1 MSHTLTQADLDHF
14 NGSEQFYR
22 HGMVRHI
29 IYTEGAAYLAEA
41 GGAYW
46 LLDEIALAQ
55 AFNRKVKAEPFQVW
69 TLTRN
74 ASGSGAV
81 LRCEDGNN
89 GHIYTKRIPFTDF
102 PLREPSRCGS
112 KTIPFISQAND
123 EEYETYGAVNSRLSP
138 DLYAAQVRY
147 AHLYLGTHRGRGT
160 VCRPL
165 GDPYP
170 GVHWPQ
176 AELETAVLQAII
188 ANYLPLVCEER

>member
-81 LRCEDGNN
+81 LRCEDGNDR
-89 GHIYTKRIPFTDF
+89 HIYTKRIPFTDF
-102 PLREPSRCGS
+102 PLE
-112 KTIPFISQAND
+112 TIALWVENNTI
-123 EEYETYGAVNSRLSP
+123 
-138 DLYAAQVRY
+138 
-147 AHLYLGTHRGRGT
+147 
-160 VCRPL
+160 
-165 GDPYP
+165 
-170 GVHWPQ
+170 
-176 AELETAVLQAII
+176 
-188 ANYLPLVCEER
+188 YLPSER